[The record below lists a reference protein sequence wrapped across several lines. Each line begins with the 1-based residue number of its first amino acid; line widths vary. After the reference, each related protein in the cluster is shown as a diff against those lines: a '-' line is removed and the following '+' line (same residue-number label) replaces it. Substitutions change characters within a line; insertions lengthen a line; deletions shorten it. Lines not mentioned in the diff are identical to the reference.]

1 MVRIEVIASSRARLT
16 IASLLSTRPRT
27 LGELAEVTGMSVQG
41 VLKHLKKL
49 EEARLLRERKM
60 KRGRYLKQRKL
71 YFIDNPKVADYSQR
85 DVLVATMGRPRAIG
99 EPGEKTADRSGES
112 SLRELDGLA
121 QDVLILRRRVRDL
134 ARRTARMVDEV
145 VESESRIATLVS
157 SLGLTDEEEQ
167 VARLVYGDDSPE
179 TVRQIL
185 REQYGCTDPEGAI
198 RDVMKRIRSASR

>member
-1 MVRIEVIASSRARLT
+1 
-16 IASLLSTRPRT
+16 
-27 LGELAEVTGMSVQG
+27 MSVQG